1 MSLLT
6 ERNYGPKAG
15 IGQHRMPTTAPP
27 VSIPAS
33 AQLWETRR
41 RLRRWMSKR
50 RTGIPDRVSTSPP
63 RSGS

>member
-1 MSLLT
+1 MIEFNSRCSGKRKGTDMSLLT

-33 AQLWETRR
+33 AQL
-41 RLRRWMSKR
+41 
-50 RTGIPDRVSTSPP
+50 
-63 RSGS
+63 